1 MLAMK
6 SIPKRARFLRSARS
20 AGNADSIQLPTW
32 EQRGGARRGSSCT
45 SLSIYLKERQITIPE
60 GGSFDRL
67 HDSPRRAR
75 DFTSE
80 LKLGTF

>member
-32 EQRGGARRGSSCT
+32 EQRGGRKGEVE
-45 SLSIYLKERQITIPE
+45 LYVSIYLSKGKTN
-60 GGSFDRL
+60 
-67 HDSPRRAR
+67 HDSVGGDRSIASTILLVVLAISRVN
-75 DFTSE
+75 
-80 LKLGTF
+80 